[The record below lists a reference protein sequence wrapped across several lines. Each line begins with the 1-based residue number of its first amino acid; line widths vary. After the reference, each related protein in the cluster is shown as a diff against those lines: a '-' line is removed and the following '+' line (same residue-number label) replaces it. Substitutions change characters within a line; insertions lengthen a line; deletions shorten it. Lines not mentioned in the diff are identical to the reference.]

1 MQENAINT
9 AQTVAHAA
17 IDTKILFLDWQI
29 HGSLRVFGKVSHA
42 FLCFDFFL
50 MNLCS

>member
-17 IDTKILFLDWQI
+17 IDTKILFMELANSWKPPGLWKSI
-29 HGSLRVFGKVSHA
+29 SRIPAL
-42 FLCFDFFL
+42 
-50 MNLCS
+50 